1 MNLKHL
7 TDSTLLKDTKYLAS
21 RERELTVQIL
31 HHIKEIDRRKLY
43 SDLKYSSLYEYCIRE
58 LNYSEAS
65 AQRRIS
71 GARMLKDLPE
81 IEAKIESGEISLTNL
96 ELAGKFMKDN
106 DIKEPK
112 KKKEIL
118 KQIENMSKKECDQ
131 KLFELSGQERPRLTT
146 LTIKD
151 ETFVLLQKVRDLSGK
166 YLNNDELLTLMSEQ
180 TILKIEKEKF
190 KQTASRKSPPPAEVK
205 RVIPSNLKRIVYL
218 RDKKCVK
225 CGSVHKLNYDHRK
238 PYALGG
244 KTNAEN
250 IRLLCFNC
258 NQRSRIKA
266 KL

>member
-21 RERELTVQIL
+21 RERELTVQII
-31 HHIKEIDRRKLY
+31 HHIREIDRRKLY
-43 SDLKYSSLYEYCIRE
+43 SDLKYANIYEYCKKE

-65 AQRRIS
+65 AQRRIT
-71 GARMLKDLPE
+71 AAKMMVDVPE
-81 IEAKIESGEISLTNL
+81 IEAKIESGELSLTNL
-96 ELAGKFMKDN
+96 ELAGRFMKDN

-112 KKKEIL
+112 KKKEVL

-131 KLFELSGQERPRLTT
+131 KLFELSGLERPRLTT

-151 ETFVLLQKVRDLSGK
+151 ETFILLQKVRSLSGK

-190 KQTASRKSPPPAEVK
+190 KQTPSKKSFPPAEEK
-205 RVIPSNLKRIVYL
+205 RVIPSNLKRMVYL
-218 RDKKCVK
+218 RDKRCVK
-225 CGSVHKLNYDHRK
+225 CGSTHHLNYDHRK

-250 IRLLCFNC
+250 VRLLCFNC